1 MAVHHQRDAALGERA
16 DFGDRQRDIIRGH
29 RHRFGMEVT
38 AGDDVIF
45 GGKDQRVI
53 GDRVGFRQ
61 QHLSRLADLRQ
72 ARAHHL
78 RLAAQGVRVLHLAA
92 VMVRLRDRAIVGQ
105 QVAIQRRRI
114 NLPALAA
121 HFMDAR
127 IKRTT

>member
-1 MAVHHQRDAALGERA
+1 
-16 DFGDRQRDIIRGH
+16 
-29 RHRFGMEVT
+29 MEVT

-53 GDRVGFRQ
+53 GDRVGFSQ

-72 ARAHHL
+72 AGAHHL

-92 VMVRLRDRAIVGQ
+92 VMVRLRDRAIFGQ